1 MLHVACYMLHVAY
14 YMFHVV
20 CYIACYVLYMLH
32 IACYMAC
39 CRLHVICHMHVTYY
53 MLDIACYI
61 LLVTWHI
68 AMTTTMFV
76 KTFPLHCVKIP
87 FSFPHLEQN
96 NSKMKLGYLFP
107 LVIVQ
112 LVLLYDV
119 VHATAS
125 VIRQPGNFTVAA
137 FLPIYQSTESHPK
150 DCSNHLDFKRVV
162 ETQAIMFAV
171 NAVNLDAG
179 LLNGLTLG
187 YDIETSCGEMP
198 ASVFNS
204 VDAMEAKPPSAMLL
218 DLPLL
223 LTKLIAEYQR
233 IPVIS
238 LSSIPDDRQGD
249 VFYLEPAQPRSAY
262 AIVKLIQELK
272 WPIVDVLVEN
282 AKEYES
288 FKSLIKAAGICVNDV
303 LHSSQNISETVQG
316 RDSKAPLLVFSET
329 PQILKQLHPGILRD
343 REIVLVGDSMYVGKN
358 QSPGTIAVGRKRAK
372 LNQFQD
378 YFLKSAVNNG
388 TWLGGILR
396 NESQG
401 TLPDR
406 LSNELQFAGK
416 AIDAVYV
423 VAHTL
428 TEVQSKQLSAKDLLM
443 VSGFTSPTGNPIRF
457 TASKDLWEVDYE
469 IYDLAKMQNAA
480 SIKTFPKNNETT
492 MLNFKNVTWNT
503 EARGH
508 PNASCVTSCPS
519 GITPVP
525 STEPLAKCCVTCP
538 RTVCEKGRRLDKD
551 GVQCIAVKLD
561 YLLPQHPFS
570 IVIMIL
576 VAILFCFL
584 LYLVNL
590 FVKKAHTPTILT
602 TKLATLPLLLS
613 IFATLIVP
621 LLPILKPSTS
631 ACNAYVFGYI
641 HGLGI
646 PLCILISRSYSY
658 FQRYRMDDGTLKR
671 KLCHGDPQNVIGVI
685 LILIQLLLSLI
696 FLFVYPAHVVHF
708 ETDAP
713 DVDYIECSMFSSGEF
728 LAPFFYLILLTII
741 FSVKNF
747 QAVTREEDI
756 YESNF
761 AALSVFGYYFLSFLT
776 LIVVYGVH
784 GKTKVILFSLITFLH
799 VLNYLLLIFFPKVYV
814 IVFKRDPSSFSP
826 FPLPMVERLE
836 VAEFLI
842 QDEPS
847 KEDPPPS

>member
-1 MLHVACYMLHVAY
+1 
-14 YMFHVV
+14 
-20 CYIACYVLYMLH
+20 
-32 IACYMAC
+32 
-39 CRLHVICHMHVTYY
+39 
-53 MLDIACYI
+53 
-61 LLVTWHI
+61 
-68 AMTTTMFV
+68 
-76 KTFPLHCVKIP
+76 
-87 FSFPHLEQN
+87 
-96 NSKMKLGYLFP
+96 MKLGCLFP
-107 LVIVQ
+107 LVIAQ
-112 LVLLYDV
+112 LVLLYEV
-119 VHATAS
+119 VPTTAS

-162 ETQAIMFAV
+162 ETQAIMYAV
-171 NAVNLDAG
+171 NEVNSNAG

-187 YDIETSCGEMP
+187 YDIDTTCGERP
-198 ASVFNS
+198 ERVLSSVN
-204 VDAMEAKPPSAMLL
+204 AMKAKPPSAWLL
-218 DLPLL
+218 DLPFL
-223 LTKLIAEYQR
+223 LTQLVAKTQR

-238 LSSIPDDRQGD
+238 LGSIPDHRQGD
-249 VFYLEPAQPRSAY
+249 VFYLEPAQPRSSY

-288 FKSLIKAAGICVNDV
+288 FKSLIKTAGICVNDV
-303 LHSSQNISETVQG
+303 LHSNQNISETVQG
-316 RDSKAPLLVFSET
+316 RDSKAPLLVFSEK

-343 REIVLVGDSMYVGKN
+343 REIVVVGDSMYVGKN

-378 YFLKSAVNNG
+378 YFLKSAIKNG
-388 TWLGGILR
+388 SWLGGILG
-396 NESQG
+396 NESQDM
-401 TLPDR
+401 LLDK

-423 VAHTL
+423 VAYAL
-428 TEVQSKQLSAKDLLM
+428 TKVQSKQLSEKDLLM
-443 VSGFTSPTGNPIRF
+443 VSSFTSPTENPVCF

-469 IYDLAKMQNAA
+469 IYDLAKMQNAG

-508 PNASCVTSCPS
+508 PNASCVTSCSS

-538 RTVCEKGRRLDKD
+538 ENNGTVCEKGRRLDKD
-551 GVQCIAVKLD
+551 GVQCVAVKLD
-561 YLLPQHPFS
+561 YLLPRHPFS
-570 IVIMIL
+570 IIIMIL

-602 TKLATLPLLLS
+602 TKLATVPLLLS
-613 IFATLIVP
+613 IFATLILP

-658 FQRYRMDDGTLKR
+658 FQRYRMEDGTLKS
-671 KLCHGDPQNVIGVI
+671 KLCHGDPQNVIAVI

-708 ETDAP
+708 GTDAR
-713 DVDYIECSMFSSGEF
+713 DVDYIECSMFSNGEF

-756 YESNF
+756 YETNF
-761 AALSVFGYYFLSFLT
+761 AALSVFGYYFLSFLI
-776 LIVVYGVH
+776 LVVVYGVH
-784 GKTKVILFSLITFLH
+784 GKTKVILVSLITFLH

-842 QDEPS
+842 QDESS
-847 KEDPPPS
+847 KEDLPSS